1 MIRAFILTSSI
12 LVAGC
17 TSIEPLRP
25 DMEARLIPSRLDEI
39 AFINGLREAY
49 TPVTESIGCYD
60 GKSLKRIRPKY
71 SQGYAEDDPAQDAL
85 GSSQCV
91 TFRATSTNLVDRA
104 AQVTRYLEN
113 GFGLTDIYCQRYFVV
128 ATQTRQ
134 GRKFQ
139 RNTGSAVDVLV
150 GSVLTALGGGTTITG
165 LANAGFEA
173 FDSTYKNIDDA
184 FVVAP
189 ERDDVR
195 KLVHAAQQDFR
206 ATVFDVKN
214 LPQSY
219 PGARSVI
226 ERYAGLCSFDGMRQL
241 VADAVSGKAKDLNEK
256 AERKDG
262 KVEGAVVPAKDAP
275 ATTATAA
282 AAAAAVTAATAA
294 KRDEDVEGVPPPITP
309 PR

>member
-1 MIRAFILTSSI
+1 MIRALILSSSI
-12 LVAGC
+12 LVSGC

-60 GKSLKRIRPKY
+60 GKSLKRLRPKY

-91 TFRATSTNLVDRA
+91 TFRETSTDAVIRA

-113 GFGLTDIYCQRYFVV
+113 GFGLTDIYCQRYFVI

-206 ATVFDVKN
+206 ATVFDVKS

-219 PGARSVI
+219 PGGRSVI

-256 AERKDG
+256 AARKDG
-262 KVEGAVVPAKDAP
+262 DVEGPVIPATNAP
-275 ATTATAA
+275 ATTATATS
-282 AAAAAVTAATAA
+282 AAVVAALTAA
-294 KRDEDVEGVPPPITP
+294 KKDQDVEGVPPPITP

>member
-1 MIRAFILTSSI
+1 MNRAYFLASLAIFAS
-12 LVAGC
+12 GC
-17 TSIEPLRP
+17 TSIEALRP
-25 DMEARLIPSRLDEI
+25 DMEARLVPSRLDEI

-49 TPVTESIGCYD
+49 APVEGDAKAGCYD
-60 GKSLKRIRPKY
+60 GRNLKPIRPKY
-71 SQGYAEDDPAQDAL
+71 SQGYAEDDPAQHKLAQPKCVVFKPAGANTEV
-85 GSSQCV
+85 GSV
-91 TFRATSTNLVDRA
+91 AI
-104 AQVTRYLEN
+104 TRYLEN
-113 GFGLTDIYCQRYFVV
+113 GFGLTDLYCQRYFVI

-134 GRKFQ
+134 GRRFQ

-150 GSVLTALGGGTTITG
+150 ASVLTALGGGTTATG

-206 ATVFDVKN
+206 ATIFDAKT
-214 LPQSY
+214 LPKSY

-241 VADAVSGKAKDLNEK
+241 VADAVSGKAKDLNAKADEK
-256 AERKDG
+256 DKD
-262 KVEGAVVPAKDAP
+262 KTPPKLVEGKSTPAVAKDSVPAKS
-275 ATTATAA
+275 
-282 AAAAAVTAATAA
+282 
-294 KRDEDVEGVPPPITP
+294 EVEGVPPPITP
-309 PR
+309 QR